1 MLRLKVNGMTCGH
14 CVHAVETAVRAAAP
28 GARVQVDLS
37 KGEVTIDGNADPTKV
52 EDAIIDAG
60 YEAASMVA

>member
-28 GARVQVDLS
+28 DAHVLVDLS
-37 KGEVTIDGNADPTKV
+37 KGEVTVDGKADPKRV
-52 EDAIIDAG
+52 QDAIIDAG
-60 YEAASMVA
+60 YEAASMTA